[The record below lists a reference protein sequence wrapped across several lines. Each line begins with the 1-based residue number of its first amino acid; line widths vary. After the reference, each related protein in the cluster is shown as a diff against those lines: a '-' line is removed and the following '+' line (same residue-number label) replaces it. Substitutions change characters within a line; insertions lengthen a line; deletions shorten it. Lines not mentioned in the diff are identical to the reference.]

1 MCVEKGHVC
10 QGSRVKVGGHLV
22 GAGSLSPWDKTR
34 GSRHSECLYTLRHL
48 QGPVM
53 KFEVNELFMC
63 AKWVLLSLDY
73 DNSA

>member
-1 MCVEKGHVC
+1 MSWLKGESRGISC
-10 QGSRVKVGGHLV
+10 GSWF
-22 GAGSLSPWDKTR
+22 SPWDETQ
-34 GSRHSECLYTLRHL
+34 GSRHSECLITLRHL

-73 DNSA
+73 DNSAQGTQ